1 MKEFTNLIKV
11 FNDLKVT
18 DQFCHGQSRYISI
31 QSLSIYEE
39 EQMNSEEPSAT
50 LQRRIRD
57 ANKHWR
63 SFMSEMPLREEKLTF
78 AHQSLQTSVE
88 TSKEKTDT
96 FEKNTK

>member
-1 MKEFTNLIKV
+1 MVELCTEALNIR
-11 FNDLKVT
+11 
-18 DQFCHGQSRYISI
+18 HA
-31 QSLSIYEE
+31 LSIYEE

-63 SFMSEMPLREEKLTF
+63 PFMSEMKLREEKLTF
-78 AHQSLQTSVE
+78 APQSLQTSVE